1 MMRRFLMLVAGLLV
15 SACAGVAAPDKQAA
29 PDWQLVSAKEIADAR
44 HIVMTVSRQ
53 DPAALA
59 ALAERFE
66 RDHPLVLVA
75 EWPLASIDVHC
86 FVFRIEEGVETEAA
100 LAALRQDARVRTV
113 QRMNQFVVSTTPP
126 DTDLTT
132 LQPDPDLRNL
142 RQVHAVATGKGARI
156 GVVDTQ
162 PDAAHPELSGKVV
175 LARDFVAARNAGRP
189 GPEAHGTAVSG
200 VIAAEARDGLGIVGV
215 APDASLLALRA
226 CWEPATGSGAGGK
239 GVCSSFSLARALN
252 FALGQDVHILN
263 LSISGPED
271 PLLAELIEVA
281 RRKGIVMVAARGGA
295 AEPGFPASAPGVL
308 AVTTRGDPAGGAAL
322 RAPGLD
328 VISTAPAGAYDFF
341 SGSSIAAAYVSG
353 VAALLVE
360 RGSDL
365 QTVALRE
372 ALLGGEGA
380 SADTV
385 SACLAVNSTLPAA
398 ERLRCDLEE
407 AVLQ

>member
-1 MMRRFLMLVAGLLV
+1 MRYVLMLAVGLLL
-15 SACAGVAAPDKQAA
+15 SACAGVTTPEKQAV
-29 PDWQLVSAKEIADAR
+29 PDWQLVSAEEIADAR

-59 ALAERFE
+59 ALARRLESE
-66 RDHPLVLVA
+66 HPVVLVA

-86 FVFRIEEGVETEAA
+86 FVFRIEDGTETAAA
-100 LAALRQDARVRTV
+100 LAALRQDGRVRTV
-113 QRMNQFVVSTTPP
+113 QPMNRFVVSTTPP

-175 LARDFVAARNAGRP
+175 LARDFVAARNASRP

-200 VIAAEARDGLGIVGV
+200 VIAAEARDGSGIVGV

-226 CWEPATGSGAGGK
+226 CWEPRLGAGAGGK

-281 RRKGIVMVAARGGA
+281 RRKGIIMVAARGSDA
-295 AEPGFPASAPGVL
+295 APGFPASAPGVL
-308 AVTTRGDPAGGAAL
+308 AVTARGDASAGAAL
-322 RAPGLD
+322 QAPGLD
-328 VISTAPAGAYDFF
+328 VISTAPEGAYDFF

-365 QTVALRE
+365 RTVALRE
-372 ALLGGEGA
+372 ALLGG
-380 SADTV
+380 ADGPSEAV
-385 SACLAVNSTLPAA
+385 SACLAVNSTLPLA
-398 ERLRCDLEE
+398 ERLSCDPELAAAE
-407 AVLQ
+407 